1 MNLLKM
7 LKVYA
12 NNIQVLHRNL
22 VGSNWNSNHER
33 LQKYY
38 VKVQECLDSMIEIL
52 MSLGFKEPTLKESL
66 EYVDELEVINRSTEE
81 SFKIVQGYFQN
92 IIAEMNRMINI
103 PNDVISKMEEFQ
115 VWFRLEADY
124 KLKQEL
130 GDE

>member
-1 MNLLKM
+1 MNLLKI

-12 NNIQVLHRNL
+12 NNIQILHRNL
-22 VGSNWNSNHER
+22 IGSNWNSNHER

-38 VKVQECLDSMIEIL
+38 EKVQECLDSMVEIL

-66 EYVDELEVINRSTEE
+66 EYVEELEVINRSAEE

-103 PNDVISKMEEFQ
+103 PNDVISKMEEYQ
-115 VWFRLEADY
+115 VWFRLEANY

-130 GDE
+130 GG

>member
-1 MNLLKM
+1 MNLLKI

-22 VGSNWNSNHER
+22 IGSNWNSNHER

-38 VKVQECLDSMIEIL
+38 EKVQECLDSMVEIL
-52 MSLGFKEPTLKESL
+52 MSLGHIEPTLKESL
-66 EYVDELEVINRSTEE
+66 EYVEELEVINRSAEE
-81 SFKIVQGYFQN
+81 SFRIVQSYFQN

-103 PNDVISKMEEFQ
+103 PNDVISKMEEYQ
-115 VWFRLEADY
+115 AWFRLEAKY

-130 GDE
+130 GD

>member
-22 VGSNWNSNHER
+22 IGSNWNSNHER

-38 VKVQECLDSMIEIL
+38 EKVQECLDSMVEML
-52 MSLGFKEPTLKESL
+52 MSLGYIEPTLKESL
-66 EYVDELEVINRSTEE
+66 EYVEELEVINRSAEE
-81 SFKIVQGYFQN
+81 SFRIVQSYFQN

-103 PNDVISKMEEFQ
+103 PNDVISKMEEYQ
-115 VWFRLEADY
+115 VWFRLEANY

-130 GDE
+130 SD

>member
-22 VGSNWNSNHER
+22 IGNNWNSNHER

-38 VKVQECLDSMIEIL
+38 EKVQECLDSMVEIL
-52 MSLGFKEPTLKESL
+52 MSLGYIEPTLKESL
-66 EYVDELEVINRSTEE
+66 EYVEELEVINRSAEE
-81 SFKIVQGYFQN
+81 SFRIVQSYFQN
-92 IIAEMNRMINI
+92 IIAEMNRMISI
-103 PNDVISKMEEFQ
+103 PNDVISKMEEYQ
-115 VWFRLEADY
+115 VWFRLEANY

-130 GDE
+130 GD

>member
-1 MNLLKM
+1 MNLLKI

-22 VGSNWNSNHER
+22 IGSNWNSNHER

-38 VKVQECLDSMIEIL
+38 EKVQECLDSMVEIL
-52 MSLGFKEPTLKESL
+52 MSLGYTEPTLEESL
-66 EYVDELEVINRSTEE
+66 EYVDELEVINRSEEE
-81 SFKIVQGYFQN
+81 SFKIVQSYFQN

-103 PNDVISKMEEFQ
+103 PNDVTSKMEEYQ
-115 VWFRLEADY
+115 VWFRLEANY

-130 GDE
+130 GD

>member
-22 VGSNWNSNHER
+22 IGNNWNSNHER

-38 VKVQECLDSMIEIL
+38 EKVQECLDSMVEIL
-52 MSLGFKEPTLKESL
+52 MSLGYIEPTLKESL
-66 EYVDELEVINRSTEE
+66 EYVEELEVVNRSAEE
-81 SFKIVQGYFQN
+81 SFRIVQSYFQN

-103 PNDVISKMEEFQ
+103 PNDVISKMEEYQ
-115 VWFRLEADY
+115 VWFRLEANY

-130 GDE
+130 GD

>member
-1 MNLLKM
+1 MNLFKI

-12 NNIQVLHRNL
+12 NNIQILHRNL
-22 VGSNWNSNHER
+22 IGSNWNSNHER

-38 VKVQECLDSMIEIL
+38 EKVQECLDSMTEIL

-66 EYVDELEVINRSTEE
+66 EYVDELEVINRSAEE

-92 IIAEMNRMINI
+92 IIAEMNRMINV
-103 PNDVISKMEEFQ
+103 PNDVISKMEEYQ
-115 VWFRLEADY
+115 VWFRLEANY

-130 GDE
+130 GD

>member
-1 MNLLKM
+1 M

-22 VGSNWNSNHER
+22 IGSNWNSNHER

-38 VKVQECLDSMIEIL
+38 EKVQECLDSMVEML
-52 MSLGFKEPTLKESL
+52 MSLGYIEPTLKESL
-66 EYVDELEVINRSTEE
+66 EYVEELEVINRSAEE
-81 SFKIVQGYFQN
+81 SFRIVQSYFQN

-103 PNDVISKMEEFQ
+103 PNDVISKMEEYQ
-115 VWFRLEADY
+115 VWFRLEANY

-130 GDE
+130 SD

>member
-1 MNLLKM
+1 MNLLKI

-22 VGSNWNSNHER
+22 IGSNWNSNHER

-38 VKVQECLDSMIEIL
+38 KKIQECLDSMVEIL
-52 MSLGFKEPTLKESL
+52 MSLGYTEPTLKESL
-66 EYVDELEVINRSTEE
+66 EYVDELEVINRSAEE
-81 SFKIVQGYFQN
+81 SFRIVQSYFQN

-103 PNDVISKMEEFQ
+103 PNDVISKMEEYQ
-115 VWFRLEADY
+115 VWFRLEANY

-130 GDE
+130 GD

>member
-22 VGSNWNSNHER
+22 IGNNWNSNHER

-38 VKVQECLDSMIEIL
+38 EKVQECLDSMVEIL
-52 MSLGFKEPTLKESL
+52 MSLGYIEPTLKESL
-66 EYVDELEVINRSTEE
+66 EYVEELEVINRSAEE
-81 SFKIVQGYFQN
+81 SFRIVQSYFQN

-103 PNDVISKMEEFQ
+103 PNDVISKMEEYQ
-115 VWFRLEADY
+115 VWFRLEANY

-130 GDE
+130 GD

>member
-1 MNLLKM
+1 MNLLKI

-22 VGSNWNSNHER
+22 IGSNWNSNHER

-38 VKVQECLDSMIEIL
+38 EKVQECLDSMVEIL

-66 EYVDELEVINRSTEE
+66 EYVDELEVINRSAEE
-81 SFKIVQGYFQN
+81 SFKIVQSYFQN

-103 PNDVISKMEEFQ
+103 PNDVTSKMEEYQ
-115 VWFRLEADY
+115 VWFRLEANY

-130 GDE
+130 GD

>member
-22 VGSNWNSNHER
+22 IGSNWNSNHER

-38 VKVQECLDSMIEIL
+38 EKVLECLDSMVEIL
-52 MSLGFKEPTLKESL
+52 MSLGYIEPTLKESL
-66 EYVDELEVINRSTEE
+66 EYVEELEVVNRSAEE
-81 SFKIVQGYFQN
+81 SFRIVQSYFQN

-103 PNDVISKMEEFQ
+103 PNDVISKMEEYQ
-115 VWFRLEADY
+115 VWFRLEANY

-130 GDE
+130 GG

>member
-1 MNLLKM
+1 M

-22 VGSNWNSNHER
+22 IGNNWNSNHER

-38 VKVQECLDSMIEIL
+38 EKVQECLDSMVEIL
-52 MSLGFKEPTLKESL
+52 MSLGYIEPTLKESL
-66 EYVDELEVINRSTEE
+66 EYVEELEVINRSAEE
-81 SFKIVQGYFQN
+81 SFRIVQSYFQN

-103 PNDVISKMEEFQ
+103 PNDVISKMEEYQ
-115 VWFRLEADY
+115 VWFRLEANY

-130 GDE
+130 GD

>member
-1 MNLLKM
+1 MNLLKI

-22 VGSNWNSNHER
+22 IGSNWNSNHER

-38 VKVQECLDSMIEIL
+38 EKVQECLDSMVEIL
-52 MSLGFKEPTLKESL
+52 MSLGYIEPTLKESL
-66 EYVDELEVINRSTEE
+66 EYVEELEVINRSAEE
-81 SFKIVQGYFQN
+81 SFRIVQSYFQN

-103 PNDVISKMEEFQ
+103 PNDVISKMEEYQ
-115 VWFRLEADY
+115 AWFRLEANY

-130 GDE
+130 GD

>member
-22 VGSNWNSNHER
+22 IGSNWNSNHER

-38 VKVQECLDSMIEIL
+38 EKVQECLDSMIEIL
-52 MSLGFKEPTLKESL
+52 MSLGYIEPTLKESL
-66 EYVDELEVINRSTEE
+66 EYVEELEVINRSAEE
-81 SFKIVQGYFQN
+81 SFRIVQSYFQN

-103 PNDVISKMEEFQ
+103 PNDVISKMEEYQ
-115 VWFRLEADY
+115 VWFRLEANY

-130 GDE
+130 GD

>member
-1 MNLLKM
+1 MNLLKI

-22 VGSNWNSNHER
+22 IGSNWNSNHER

-38 VKVQECLDSMIEIL
+38 EKVQECLDSMVEIL
-52 MSLGFKEPTLKESL
+52 MSLGYIEPTLKESL
-66 EYVDELEVINRSTEE
+66 EYVEELEVINRSAEE
-81 SFKIVQGYFQN
+81 SFKIVQSYFQN

-103 PNDVISKMEEFQ
+103 PNDVISKMEEYQ
-115 VWFRLEADY
+115 VWFRLEANY

-130 GDE
+130 GD